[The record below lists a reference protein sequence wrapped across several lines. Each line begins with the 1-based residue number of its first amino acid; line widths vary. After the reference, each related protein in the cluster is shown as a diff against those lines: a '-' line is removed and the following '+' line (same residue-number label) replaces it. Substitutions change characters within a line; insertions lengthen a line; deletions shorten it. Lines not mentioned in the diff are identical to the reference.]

1 MYVWRALACGA
12 GAPIGEKQPHTQPTI
27 DANENRPD
35 KLMDIECS
43 LLHLQVVELAGLRA
57 RNEPWPVHRHAL
69 QWRRCIEGPTFLETK
84 RRAVALR
91 DLTGAR
97 VVERAAIALA
107 LLDELEAICEPR
119 ARGFAPMYEPRA
131 RGFAP
136 MYEYMSCGVEE
147 CW

>member
-1 MYVWRALACGA
+1 M
-12 GAPIGEKQPHTQPTI
+12 
-27 DANENRPD
+27 
-35 KLMDIECS
+35 
-43 LLHLQVVELAGLRA
+43 VELAGRCA
-57 RNEPWPVHRHAL
+57 RDEPRPVHRDAL
-69 QWRRCIEGPTFLETK
+69 QRVWRVEGAAFLEAK
-84 RRAVALR
+84 HRAVALR
-91 DLTGAR
+91 DLTGPR

-136 MYEYMSCGVEE
+136 MNTCGVGE

>member
-1 MYVWRALACGA
+1 M
-12 GAPIGEKQPHTQPTI
+12 
-27 DANENRPD
+27 
-35 KLMDIECS
+35 
-43 LLHLQVVELAGLRA
+43 VELAGLRA

-136 MYEYMSCGVEE
+136 MNMWSGGVLVGTCIPDFDRLVGRARDDLVAVLVEGN
-147 CW
+147 

>member
-1 MYVWRALACGA
+1 M
-12 GAPIGEKQPHTQPTI
+12 
-27 DANENRPD
+27 
-35 KLMDIECS
+35 
-43 LLHLQVVELAGLRA
+43 VELADPPGRD
-57 RNEPWPVHRHAL
+57 EPRPVHRHAL
-69 QWRRCIEGPTFLETK
+69 QWLWCVEGPTFPETK

-97 VVERAAIALA
+97 VVERAAIALV

-136 MYEYMSCGVEE
+136 MYEHVQWGGG